1 MKTILKS
8 NINGDSVFG
17 FWFIYGIIIYLTWNL
32 TESIYLKYSIV
43 IISIILTYI
52 VLALWLNRFYFYDD
66 KVKIIYYFRFKNREI
81 DIPFSKIKLVKYIHT
96 VGKGKSP
103 MIVLIYEGEKI
114 SKLLKPSNSCTHRFF
129 NKRKEILKLLDS
141 KGIPIEI
148 ISDFKKDDYILD

>member
-8 NINGDSVFG
+8 NINGGSVFA
-17 FWFIYGIIIYLTWNL
+17 FWIIYGIIIYLTWNL

-81 DIPFSKIKLVKYIHT
+81 DILFSKIKLVKYIHT
-96 VGKGKSP
+96 VGKGNSP

-114 SKLLKPSNSCTHRFF
+114 SKLFKPSNSCTHRFF

-148 ISDFKKDDYILD
+148 ISDFKKDEKILD